1 MHLIGKKFLRGI
13 QYFHNVS
20 KHDKE
25 NRGNTL
31 EQQGSSLQKHY
42 NWVGVFYLCLFAFA
56 KLVQV

>member
-42 NWVGVFYLCLFAFA
+42 N
-56 KLVQV
+56 